1 MKYRVLGRT
10 GLSVGEI
17 GFGCEGMVEHP
28 EWTEAFIDVMEA
40 HGANC
45 IDLYAPHPAFRD
57 ALGKALQGRRDTF
70 VLQAHLCTIWKDGQY
85 KRTRDIEDVKAGFE
99 DQLKRLR
106 TDHLEI
112 GMVHYV
118 GPRRRA
124 HVQRQSLLRFAA
136 RQRKP

>member
-45 IDLYAPHPAFRD
+45 IDLYAPHPDFRD
-57 ALGKALQGRRDTF
+57 DMIREAEKMG
-70 VLQAHLCTIWKDGQY
+70 IWSNTS
-85 KRTRDIEDVKAGFE
+85 KRE
-99 DQLKRLR
+99 
-106 TDHLEI
+106 
-112 GMVHYV
+112 Y
-118 GPRRRA
+118 
-124 HVQRQSLLRFAA
+124 
-136 RQRKP
+136 